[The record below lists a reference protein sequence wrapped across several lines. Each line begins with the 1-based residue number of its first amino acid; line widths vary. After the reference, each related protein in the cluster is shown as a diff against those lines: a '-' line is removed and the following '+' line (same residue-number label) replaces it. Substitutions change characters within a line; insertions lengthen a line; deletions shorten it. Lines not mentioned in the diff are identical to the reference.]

1 MTAKVD
7 LRRELR
13 ELYFAARSPAL
24 VDVPELPYLMID
36 GHGDPNT
43 APVYAEAVAA
53 LYSVA
58 YGVRFALRD
67 GAAAVDATVMP
78 LEGLWWT
85 ADMAAFTTEDK
96 SAWDWT
102 LMIVLPE
109 QATED
114 VVAAAR
120 RRAADR
126 KGLDA
131 VGRVRLE
138 RWTEGPA
145 AQVLHVGP
153 YSDEAPT
160 VAALHAFIAQQG
172 CALSGKHH
180 EIYLGDPRRAAP
192 EKLRTIVRQ
201 PVTPA

>member
-1 MTAKVD
+1 MAGTVD

-13 ELYFAARSPAL
+13 ELYSATRSPVL
-24 VDVPELPYLMID
+24 VDVPELPFLMVD
-36 GHGDPNT
+36 GHGDPNS
-43 APVYAEAVAA
+43 APAYADAVAA

-58 YGVRFALRD
+58 YTVRFALER
-67 GAAAVDATVMP
+67 GPAAVDAPVMP